1 MSKKNKQTTETAIPS
16 WLEAGSKQA
25 VALGQKI
32 AEREYTPFEGERI
45 AGLDPSE
52 QRAYEMA
59 SGGAGGYEAD
69 LGRAREFAE
78 LGGQSFLDADIEA
91 YMNPYVKGALDPAAR
106 EIREETDRQVALR
119 GQEAGM
125 AGAFGGSR
133 QAIAESETR
142 RGGLEAVS
150 DLYQKGYEKAYE
162 SGAKKFEAD
171 RNVAAR
177 ASEQFRALGAQGQQQ
192 LTQDIQNLM
201 TTGGLKRSLEQAGL
215 DFDYQ
220 QFVEARDWD
229 ITNLQPLLAAIS
241 TSPHSTK
248 TTQTSKQSG
257 LGNVIGVAA
266 TVVGAVMTGGA
277 STMLS
282 AGLSAASNMFGGG
295 TEQVGAQVAK
305 TGGGK
310 NLGTFTG
317 PSAPSGQTGAGAG
330 AGMGYAPAF
339 YGSSYNPVAMA

>member
-1 MSKKNKQTTETAIPS
+1 MSKSKKTETETKIPT
-16 WLEAGSKQA
+16 WLEQGSKQA
-25 VALGQKI
+25 VELGQKI
-32 AEREYTPFEGERI
+32 AERDYTPFEGERI
-45 AGLDPSE
+45 AGLDSSE

-69 LGRAREFAE
+69 LNRSREFAE
-78 LGGQSFLDADIEA
+78 AGGQSFLDADMEA

-106 EIREETDRQVALR
+106 ELREETDRQVALR

-142 RGGLEAVS
+142 RGGLEAIS
-150 DLYQKGYEKAYE
+150 DLYQKGYEKAFE
-162 SGAKKFEAD
+162 SGAAKFSAD

-201 TTGGLKRSLEQAGL
+201 ATGGLKRSLKQAGL

-220 QFVEARDWD
+220 QFTEARDWD
-229 ITNLQPLLAAIS
+229 ITNLQPLLAALS
-241 TSPHSTK
+241 TVPYGTK
-248 TTQTSKQSG
+248 TTSKEKTGG
-257 LGNVIGVAA
+257 LGNAIGVAA
-266 TVVGAVMTGGA
+266 TVAGAVMTGGA
-277 STMLS
+277 SEMLK
-282 AGLSAASNMFGGG
+282 AGMGMMGGMGGG
-295 TEQVGAQVAK
+295 GGQVGAQVAK
-305 TGGGK
+305 TGGRK

-317 PSAPSGQTGAGAG
+317 PSAPSGQTGTGAG
-330 AGMGYAPAF
+330 YDMGYSPAF
-339 YGSSYNPVAMA
+339 YGSSYNPVALA